1 MILLLLLPHVVD
13 ASAIYLLMMELCVSV
28 SCTRHTHSLRIRVG
42 LCHQHTPM
50 PSTQELNIYL
60 TELNSWFLLT
70 YCLLT
75 KQAFL
80 FCPSAMHGSTCFIT
94 VLSAMGIIIFV
105 VSICIYLIT
114 SEAESFPHMFFNYLS
129 LL

>member
-13 ASAIYLLMMELCVSV
+13 ASATYLLMMELCVSV

-42 LCHQHTPM
+42 LCHWLTPM
-50 PSTQELNIYL
+50 PSSQKELNIYL
-60 TELNSWFLLT
+60 TELNSWFLLI

-80 FCPSAMHGSTCFIT
+80 FCPSAMHGGTCFIA
-94 VLSAMGIIIFV
+94 VLSTMGIIFV

-114 SEAESFPHMFFNYLS
+114 SEAESFPHMFFN
-129 LL
+129 